1 MIAKFGS
8 ILVLTL
14 ALTAPLAAEPFHIAE
29 GQWREYNHD
38 WLAACPDVIDE
49 KQDYYY
55 YNSCFASTGGQEQN
69 ATGLPAYK
77 LTILRNRLTGIL
89 DVAVTVAAD
98 EVRADTS
105 RALVMEFS
113 GAAAMRFDFATDL
126 ETRYNTVNQ
135 YYVVDPERKAALLES
150 MKQRNAMTMT
160 VPLTGAEGDAQ
171 TVRLSM
177 RGVLASLDFMA
188 TFARKV
194 AQY

>member
-1 MIAKFGS
+1 
-8 ILVLTL
+8 
-14 ALTAPLAAEPFHIAE
+14 
-29 GQWREYNHD
+29 
-38 WLAACPDVIDE
+38 
-49 KQDYYY
+49 
-55 YNSCFASTGGQEQN
+55 
-69 ATGLPAYK
+69 
-77 LTILRNRLTGIL
+77 
-89 DVAVTVAAD
+89 
-98 EVRADTS
+98 
-105 RALVMEFS
+105 MEFS